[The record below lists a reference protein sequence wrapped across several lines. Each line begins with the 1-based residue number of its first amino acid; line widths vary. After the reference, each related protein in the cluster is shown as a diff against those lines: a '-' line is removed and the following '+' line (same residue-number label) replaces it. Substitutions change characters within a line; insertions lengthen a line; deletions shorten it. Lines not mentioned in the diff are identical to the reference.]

1 MSSCNTNKFLGLNS
15 IDVLLEAFDKRIEE
29 QYIDSRVCTLQLY
42 NYFPAGATITLP
54 NPNIFY
60 DFDSNVIRFPNNYD
74 GGWNTLT
81 EIVKNLSEDALS
93 KGSIYTSVRV
103 QTGIDAAD
111 DNTITEWSKPV
122 KISGVNG
129 RSGAEFRFSNN
140 EICAHADR
148 SKVFTAPTAENP
160 TVYFWTT
167 DENGIWAADDVPGNV
182 WMKYTADGKDGKDG
196 VDGCGLRYQYCVTKE
211 NKLEQIGNKDW
222 QDYIPEL
229 NNSNPYL
236 WVRTQLVQGDNQ
248 PTGAWS
254 TAKLFS
260 TLGRDGNAPDYS
272 VIIYSK
278 GLNSDDPEATPGIIK
293 PELPTLE
300 GNESK
305 DLTKFFEDN
314 ANWLMVPNEEET
326 IWWQCSI
333 RVNGQEQKILN
344 GTEEDP
350 FVITRYNILLREA
363 TPGQFTKYLYKWSS
377 SQLAPEFNNTQF
389 EENSWIFKGW
399 SESPEKPNAW
409 TDTPEESLWMI
420 IATAYG
426 IDVNGN
432 PNITGDWTAP
442 IKITGPRG
450 PLSYDYRLEMRYVE
464 GTGSS
469 YKSNGVWKD
478 DPADVRTDDK
488 YPYIWAKP
496 YLVYYKMQYSP
507 VADPD
512 GTYPIVQVNENP
524 DKVVREFTPYRASGL
539 NGDNGN
545 TKNNLNYNSDGNSIT
560 INNFK
565 TNNYYISNN
574 TTDIV
579 YNINYNQIDFEA
591 GYTGKFVNVG
601 TGLVTIYT
609 TNSYPFVGSGKT
621 KDDKIISIELNPQ
634 ETIELICNDNKE
646 IVVVGK
652 SL

>member
-1 MSSCNTNKFLGLNS
+1 
-15 IDVLLEAFDKRIEE
+15 
-29 QYIDSRVCTLQLY
+29 
-42 NYFPAGATITLP
+42 
-54 NPNIFY
+54 
-60 DFDSNVIRFPNNYD
+60 
-74 GGWNTLT
+74 
-81 EIVKNLSEDALS
+81 
-93 KGSIYTSVRV
+93 
-103 QTGIDAAD
+103 
-111 DNTITEWSKPV
+111 
-122 KISGVNG
+122 
-129 RSGAEFRFSNN
+129 
-140 EICAHADR
+140 
-148 SKVFTAPTAENP
+148 
-160 TVYFWTT
+160 
-167 DENGIWAADDVPGNV
+167 
-182 WMKYTADGKDGKDG
+182 
-196 VDGCGLRYQYCVTKE
+196 
-211 NKLEQIGNKDW
+211 
-222 QDYIPEL
+222 
-229 NNSNPYL
+229 
-236 WVRTQLVQGDNQ
+236 
-248 PTGAWS
+248 
-254 TAKLFS
+254 
-260 TLGRDGNAPDYS
+260 
-272 VIIYSK
+272 
-278 GLNSDDPEATPGIIK
+278 
-293 PELPTLE
+293 
-300 GNESK
+300 
-305 DLTKFFEDN
+305 
-314 ANWLMVPNEEET
+314 
-326 IWWQCSI
+326 
-333 RVNGQEQKILN
+333 
-344 GTEEDP
+344 
-350 FVITRYNILLREA
+350 
-363 TPGQFTKYLYKWSS
+363 
-377 SQLAPEFNNTQF
+377 
-389 EENSWIFKGW
+389 
-399 SESPEKPNAW
+399 
-409 TDTPEESLWMI
+409 MI